1 MKRNEQIAS
10 LYVKRR
16 KSVKEIAEVV
26 SLSTKQVRNI
36 LRDQNVVLEGKRRTN
51 GYEID
56 VDFFKSWTPEM
67 AYVLGFI
74 LTDGC
79 VSGNSVTIAQKEREI
94 LERIGSAMKSNYPI
108 KQSRNI
114 YTLSIS
120 RKSIVEDLAALGI
133 TEKKSLTVEFLQV
146 PHEYLHHFIR
156 GVVDGDGWVQDR
168 GYVLNVT
175 SASPMFAYYLH
186 ELFNL
191 CKFNRRITKQSGA
204 YRVWVSGKEDVIR
217 LGRWL
222 YRGSS
227 DLYLPR
233 KRERFEINE
242 KRDAIKIVS

>member
-1 MKRNEQIAS
+1 VERNEQIAS
-10 LYVKRR
+10 LYVKER
-16 KSVKEIAEVV
+16 KSVKEIAEVM

-56 VDFFKSWTPEM
+56 VNFFKSWSPEM
-67 AYVLGFI
+67 AYVVGFI

-94 LERIGSAMKSNYPI
+94 LYRVNNAMKSNYPI
-108 KQSRNI
+108 KKTRNI
-114 YTLSIS
+114 FTLSIS
-120 RKSIVEDLAALGI
+120 RKSVIEDLEALGI
-133 TEKKSLTVEFLQV
+133 TEKKSLKAEFPRV
-146 PHEYLHHFIR
+146 PREYLHHFIR

-168 GYVLNVT
+168 GYVMNVT

-191 CKFNRRITKQSGA
+191 CKFNGRITKQASA
-204 YRVWVSGKEDVIR
+204 YRVWVSGKEDVIK

-222 YRGSS
+222 YRGCG

-233 KRERFEINE
+233 KRARFEINE
-242 KRDAIKIVS
+242 KRDAVNSVS